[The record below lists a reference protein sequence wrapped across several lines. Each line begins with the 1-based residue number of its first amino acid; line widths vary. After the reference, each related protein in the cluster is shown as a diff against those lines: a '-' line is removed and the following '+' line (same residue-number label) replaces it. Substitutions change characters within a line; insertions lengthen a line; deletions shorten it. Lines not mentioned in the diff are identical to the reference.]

1 MNTTLDSRPGLHPPG
16 QALRGNDVVVGI
28 IGCGNISDAYLKGA
42 ARSNLIRVKACAD
55 LRPEAAQAKAAQH
68 GVLAMPV
75 KQLLADPEISIV
87 VNLTIPMAHAEV
99 SRQILDA
106 GKHVYSEKPL
116 AANLADADA
125 LMALARTRNLRVG
138 CAPDTFLGAS
148 HQACRRLIDAGTIGT
163 PVGGSAVVMSHG
175 AESWHPDP
183 EFFYKPGG
191 GPILD
196 MGPYYITQ
204 LVNLLGPVR
213 RALGF
218 GTIGN
223 ATRTI
228 TSEPRKGST
237 IAVEVPTTVN
247 GVLEFENGANLSLS
261 ASWDVWK
268 HNRTSPIEIYGTEGS
283 LLGVDPNFFG
293 NIPRVCKPNGDW
305 QDVPIAAH
313 PFGIAN
319 REMRNGTMQADYRS
333 IGLVDMAMAITTDRP
348 HRASGDLALHVLE
361 VLEAMLVSSRSGQ
374 FVSIKSRCERPEPL
388 PLGADESVFS

>member
-1 MNTTLDSRPGLHPPG
+1 MSKT
-16 QALRGNDVVVGI
+16 VIGI
-28 IGCGNISDAYLKGA
+28 IGCGNISDAYFLGA

-55 LRPEAAQAKAAQH
+55 LRLEAAQAKAAKH

-75 KQLLADPEISIV
+75 QQLLADPEISIV
-87 VNLTIPMAHAEV
+87 VNLTVPMTHAGV
-99 SRQILDA
+99 SQQILNA
-106 GKHVYSEKPL
+106 GKHAYSEKPL
-116 AANLADADA
+116 AAKFTDGAG
-125 LMALARTRNLRVG
+125 LMELSRTRNLRVG

-148 HQACRRLIDAGTIGT
+148 HQACRRLIDSGAIGI

-175 AESWHPDP
+175 MESWHPNP
-183 EFFYKPGG
+183 EFFFKPGG

-196 MGPYYITQ
+196 VGPYYITQ

-213 RALGF
+213 RAVGL

-223 ATRTI
+223 ATRTV
-228 TSEPRKGST
+228 TSEPLKGST
-237 IAVEVPTTVN
+237 INVEVLTTVN
-247 GVLEFENGANLSLS
+247 GVLEFVNGANISLS

-268 HNRTSPIEIYGTEGS
+268 HNRASPIEIYGTEGS

-305 QDVPIAAH
+305 QDVAIAAH

-319 REMRNGTMQADYRS
+319 RELRNGTMQADYR
-333 IGLVDMAMAITTDRP
+333 IVGLIDMAMAIRHSRP

-361 VLEAMLVSSRSGQ
+361 VLEALEASSRSGQ
-374 FVSIKSRCERPEPL
+374 FISIRSRCERPEPV
-388 PLGADESVFS
+388 PLGSDESVFA